1 MSTFDRRPGR
11 LFACGLAFCAGLLL
25 AGCADPWQPGA
36 GVLASPLGGE
46 QEAAEKPTYC
56 YRTLAEVDCY
66 RVPLPEAEGRRVG
79 WTDAREN
86 MAE

>member
-1 MSTFDRRPGR
+1 MTTFAWRRGR
-11 LFACGLAFCAGLLL
+11 LFACGLAFSAGLLL

-36 GVLASPLGGE
+36 GILAIPLAGE
-46 QEAAEKPTYC
+46 PEAAETQTYC

-66 RVPLPEAEGRRVG
+66 STPLAEAEGRRVG
-79 WTDAREN
+79 WTDAREH